1 MVRMKFLLITTGL
14 LFSFLMVN
22 AQQPIQIKGVFPQMA
37 VVSNHLNRTEAGIG
51 AMVPWANKLW
61 AVGYVAHITGSGVG
75 LYEINDSMTSRRHPM
90 SYTGTFANRFVHD
103 KSFQA
108 FIGPYAIDT
117 LGNVRIIHD
126 LKDLRLTSTMKHLSK
141 PDSIVYFLTMEGLMY
156 ETNVYSLKSK
166 LLFDLVK
173 ELDIPASA
181 QVHFKGGFT
190 QDGRVVVANNSYY
203 EDDFLGKRAAGRL
216 AEWNGKTWTI
226 LDRNPYVEV
235 AGKNWSDKTYGN
247 PIYATG
253 WDQASVI
260 LKFYKKGIWKTYRLP
275 KASYAYDHAWNT
287 EWMRIREA
295 NTERYLMDVHG
306 IFYELPTIS
315 YNGNIMGIRPIAN
328 HLRIVPDFVSWRG
341 MFVMASDQADQSSG
355 QPQSGLWFG
364 NIDELWGMGKP
375 KGIGGPWYH
384 SKLKA
389 GAISDPYLMNGFDQ
403 KTVHI
408 SNHSNQDVEVS
419 LEVDYLSDDS
429 WHLYKTIK
437 IPANGYQY
445 HVFENGFSAQWIR
458 AKVNKAA
465 EVTVQ
470 FIYN

>member
-1 MVRMKFLLITTGL
+1 MKKITFFFL
-14 LFSFLMVN
+14 FLTFLKNILN

-37 VVSNHLNRTEAGIG
+37 VVADHKNRSEAGIG
-51 AMVPWANKLW
+51 ALVPWANKLW

-75 LYEINDSMTSRRHPM
+75 LYEINADMTSRRHPL
-90 SYTGTFANRFVHD
+90 SYTGTYANRYIHNP
-103 KSFQA
+103 SFQA

-117 LGNVRIIHD
+117 SGNVRIIED
-126 LKDLRLTSTMKHLSK
+126 LKKHRLTATMKHLSQ
-141 PDSIVYFLTMEGLMY
+141 PDSMVYFLTMEGLLF
-156 ETNVYSLKSK
+156 ETNVYTLKSTQ
-166 LLFDLVK
+166 LADLVK
-173 ELDIPASA
+173 ELDIPQAA
-181 QVHFKGGFT
+181 QVHFKGAFT

-226 LDRNPYVEV
+226 LDKNPYVEV
-235 AGKNWSDKTYGN
+235 SGKNWSDNTYGN

-253 WDQASVI
+253 WDRSSAI
-260 LKFYKKGIWKTYRLP
+260 LKFYKKGVWKTYRLP

-295 NTERYLMDVHG
+295 NTERYLMDLHG
-306 IFYELPTIS
+306 IFYELPTVS
-315 YNGNIMGIRPIAN
+315 YAGNIMGIRPICN

-341 MFVMASDQADQSSG
+341 LFVMASDQADNSSG

-364 NIDELWGMGKP
+364 NMDELWSYGKP
-375 KGIGGPWYH
+375 KGIGGVWYQ

-389 GAISDPYLMNGFDQ
+389 GEVSDPYLMNGFDQ
-403 KTVHI
+403 KMVHI
-408 SNHSNQDVEVS
+408 TNHSSQDIEIT
-419 LEVDYLSDDS
+419 LEIDYLSNDT
-429 WHLYKTIK
+429 WNTYKKVK

-458 AKVNKAA
+458 AKVDKAA

-470 FIYN
+470 LTYN